1 MKDNILDIYVKKF
14 CYSDSIET
22 CDLSFIPPLVKRRL
36 SKLDRMSI
44 YGLENSYTDD
54 IENIVFSS
62 FYGEYEKLVKI
73 IEQYKIDKEVSPNNF
88 SGSVHNFPVGFFLL
102 NKKNPIPYNAISSDE
117 NNISYGLLTS
127 LISNFSNILYCY
139 SDIKDDKF
147 VTFCLNFTK
156 KHTNDLSKYRIEFTN
171 NKIQEPSINEFVDI
185 FNGNRNILTAPLFTV
200 GKITND

>member
-1 MKDNILDIYVKKF
+1 MKDNILEIYVKKF
-14 CYSDSIET
+14 CFFDNLEA
-22 CDLSFIPPLVKRRL
+22 CDLSFIPPLIRRRL

-62 FYGEYEKLVKI
+62 FYGEYERLVKI
-73 IEQYKIDKEVSPNNF
+73 IEQYKADKEVSPNNF

-139 SDIKDDKF
+139 SDIKEDKF
-147 VTFCLNFTK
+147 LTFCLNFTK
-156 KHTNDLSKYRIEFTN
+156 KQTNNLSKYRIEFTN
-171 NKIQEPSINEFVDI
+171 NEIQEPFIDEFADI
-185 FNGNRNILTAPLFTV
+185 FNGNRDILTTPLFTI
-200 GKITND
+200 GKTAND